1 MSRGSVE
8 VPDVLGLTFASAVS
22 LGSAAGLQVLGYAPD
37 GSRIARDS
45 EGIVVEQDPP
55 AHEMTKAGR
64 QLRLRVGRGDGG
76 AGDPEP
82 RVPDPL
88 LHSDFG
94 DLEDPNEERE
104 LVPV

>member
-1 MSRGSVE
+1 MGRASVE
-8 VPDVLGLTFASAVS
+8 VPDVLGLTFASAAAV
-22 LGSAAGLQVLGYAPD
+22 GDAAGLQVLGYAPD
-37 GSRIARDS
+37 GSPIARDS

-76 AGDPEP
+76 SKDPEP
-82 RVPDPL
+82 RIPDPL
-88 LHSDFG
+88 LRSDFG
-94 DLEDPNEERE
+94 DLEDPDAERE